1 MKHQK
6 YTEWKRLENASKIFP
21 AIWNDKDPKVFRISC
36 ELFDVVEPEA
46 LQSALNKT
54 IDDFPLYKSVL
65 KRGLFW
71 YYLELS
77 DIQPVVK
84 IESNTICAPIYIGL
98 RNNLLFRVFYYNN
111 RINLEV
117 FHALSDGAGALRFLQ
132 TLIFYYLHLVQKETF
147 KNIVFE
153 KDQSSISEQMDDS
166 FGKHFI
172 GGNKKDENKKTQG
185 DNRAYQIRGTS
196 FADKRT
202 NVIEGSMSTKC
213 VLDEAHK
220 HQTTLTVFIS
230 ALYSYAIY
238 KDMSARKRRWPI
250 VLTVPVNLRPYFKS
264 VTARNFFS
272 YINVGHDYSQG
283 TADLNEV
290 IQSISES
297 FRKNLTLDQ
306 LTKQTSKHMAMEQ
319 NIFSRVVPLPVKN
332 FIIRRVVNYSDKQTT
347 TNVSNIGKISMQ
359 SELTPY
365 IRQFS
370 VYTSARRP
378 QMTLCSYGDRLV
390 VSITSPFQET
400 DIQRTFFQLLS
411 KRGIEIEI
419 SSNI

>member
-6 YTEWKRLENASKIFP
+6 DTEWKRLENASKIFP
-21 AIWNDKDPKVFRISC
+21 AIWNEKDPKVFRIAC
-36 ELFDVVEPEA
+36 ELFESVDPEA

-54 IDDFPLYKSVL
+54 IDDFPIYKSVL

-71 YYLELS
+71 YYFELS
-77 DIQPVVK
+77 DIQPIVQ
-84 IESNTICAPIYIGL
+84 IESNTICAPIYIGF

-132 TLIFYYLHLVQKETF
+132 ALVSHYLLLVHKEAF
-147 KNIVFE
+147 HNIVFK

-172 GGNKKDENKKTQG
+172 GSKKKDEVKKNQG
-185 DNRAYQIRGTS
+185 DKRAYQIRGTG
-196 FADKRT
+196 FADKRI
-202 NVIEGSMSTKC
+202 NVIEGSMSTSA
-213 VLDEAHK
+213 VLNEAHK
-220 HQTTLTVFIS
+220 QQTTLTVFIA

-250 VLTVPVNLRPYFKS
+250 VLTVPVNLRSYFES

-272 YINVGHDYSQG
+272 YINVGHDYSKG
-283 TADLNEV
+283 VADLDAI
-290 IQSISES
+290 IQSLGES
-297 FRKNLTLDQ
+297 FRNHLTLEQ
-306 LTKQTSKHMAMEQ
+306 LTKLTSKHMAMEQ
-319 NIFSRVVPLPVKN
+319 NIISRVVPLPMKN
-332 FIIRRVVNYSDKQTT
+332 FVIRRVVNYVDKQTT
-347 TNVSNIGKISMQ
+347 TNVSNIGKISVQ
-359 SELTPY
+359 SELMPY

-370 VYTSARRP
+370 VCTSARRP
-378 QMTLCSYGDRLV
+378 QMTLCSYQDKLV
-390 VSITSPFQET
+390 VSITSPYRET